1 MAIVVFWLAFLPVA
15 MTSNLDE
22 VLYQISQLQ
31 KSIVLNTTEQAESQ
45 QSQIDSLV
53 SSVQHAV
60 QRIGELEEDMSGAN
74 AKISN
79 ITAELNFTERT
90 MINATADLKM
100 ANVKIEQLGDEIVMA
115 LNQMGELTKTV
126 ENVTE
131 RVDLMG
137 TRLSNTE
144 VKLVAADHSIDDAKN
159 KVASLSVKVYN
170 LSDTMTSLESEVQ
183 KTGTQL
189 GRVSEGLDRVIDNIT
204 SLQQD
209 ISKKVSVDSEGK
221 IASSILPGSY
231 SSYTLEDV
239 QWQSLHMAAAA
250 ACTATKSRRRTV
262 NAVVPARAGNM
273 CFFTCMDTGHYSCR
287 HAVNVGG
294 YSKQVTDKSVAGS
307 YNAYSCY
314 EKTAKE
320 HTESY
325 WKDGDVLKVR
335 GETEL
340 ESISY
345 CCCYKDSYST

>member
-60 QRIGELEEDMSGAN
+60 QRISELEEGMSGAN

-79 ITAELNFTERT
+79 ITAKLDVTQRAAEETATE
-90 MINATADLKM
+90 IKKAD
-100 ANVKIEQLGDEIVMA
+100 VRIEQLGDEIVMA
-115 LNQMGELTKTV
+115 LNQMGELTKMV

-131 RVDLMG
+131 NVDLMG

-144 VKLVAADHSIDDAKN
+144 VKLVAADHGIDDTNN
-159 KVASLSVKVYN
+159 KVASLSVKVTN
-170 LSDTMTSLESEVQ
+170 FSDTMTSLDSEVQ

-189 GRVSEGLDRVIDNIT
+189 KRVSEGLDKAIDNIT
-204 SLQQD
+204 SLQQG
-209 ISKKVSVDSEGK
+209 ISKTVSVDSEGK
-221 IASSILPGSY
+221 IASSLLPGSY
-231 SSYTLEDV
+231 SNYTLEDV

-250 ACTATKSRRRTV
+250 ACTATESKEKTSNV
-262 NAVVPARAGNM
+262 VVPARVGEW
-273 CFFTCMDTGHYSCR
+273 CFVTCFETTQSSCR
-287 HAVNVGG
+287 GTIKVGG
-294 YSKQVTDKSVAGS
+294 YSKHVTDNNVAGYFNS
-307 YNAYSCY
+307 YSCQ
-314 EKTAKE
+314 EKVPLE
-320 HTESY
+320 NTESH
-325 WKDGDVLKVR
+325 WKDEDILKPR
-335 GETEL
+335 GKTEL

-345 CCCYKDSYST
+345 CCCNK